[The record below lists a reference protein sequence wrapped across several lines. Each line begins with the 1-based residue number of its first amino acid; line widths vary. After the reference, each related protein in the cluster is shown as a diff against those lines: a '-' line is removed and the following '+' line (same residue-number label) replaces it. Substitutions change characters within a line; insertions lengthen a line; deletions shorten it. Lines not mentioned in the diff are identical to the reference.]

1 MSTFQ
6 SLQSML
12 TKRTSQLALSLLAV
26 FVVGGHLTLVAGWV
40 AFWAVMNWIPGGW
53 LYGLMFFGVLVASW
67 LGIAMS
73 IQRGVSRLKVF
84 PLILVV
90 AIVLGGPCF
99 GLMYGDEGIGELNCW
114 LTLFISLPPSAVSLV
129 VMRHWGRLEKV
140 EPILLGLRVG
150 DQKGLDDNGSGE
162 HQ

>member
-1 MSTFQ
+1 
-6 SLQSML
+6 ML

-53 LYGLMFFGVLVASW
+53 LYGLMFFSVLLTSW
-67 LGIAMS
+67 FAVAMS
-73 IQRGVSRLKVF
+73 IQSGFSKLKVF

-129 VMRHWGRLEKV
+129 VLRHWGRVEKV
-140 EPILLGLRVG
+140 ESILLGLGVEG
-150 DQKGLDDNGSGE
+150 QKGLDDNGSGE